1 MDFASTPAERRILP
15 SPLCQ
20 HENPE
25 VLARAKKRQFIGE
38 YQQKILTQTDAAKGS
53 GEIGAVL
60 RREGLYSSHLTKWR
74 RERKV
79 PAFR

>member
-1 MDFASTPAERRILP
+1 LP

-25 VLARAKKRQFIGE
+25 VLARAKQRQFIGE